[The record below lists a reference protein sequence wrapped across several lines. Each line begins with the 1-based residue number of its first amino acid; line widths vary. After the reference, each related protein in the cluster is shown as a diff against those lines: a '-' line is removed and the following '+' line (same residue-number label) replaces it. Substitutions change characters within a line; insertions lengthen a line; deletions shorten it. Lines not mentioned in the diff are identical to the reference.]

1 MAKAMNFKAIAKKIA
16 RRIAKAMNFKAIAKK
31 ITRRHRS
38 SSLEVISLSE
48 KGKQWQRAVGLLE
61 EIHSQGLQAIVITY
75 NVTIV
80 LTPQYLAS
88 LKDRELMN
96 MTVWADAA
104 LQAVARMKAMKL
116 IMDEIRAQSSDK
128 EMRLILDEVAEEML
142 KEMEDK
148 LKEMEEKAKM

>member
-16 RRIAKAMNFKAIAKK
+16 RRIAKAMNFKAIAKN

-88 LKDRELMN
+88 LKDRDLMN
-96 MTVWADAA
+96 MTMQVDAA
-104 LQAVARMKAMKL
+104 VQAVARMKAMKL
-116 IMDEIRAQSSDK
+116 ILDEMKMKVGKMPCS
-128 EMRLILDEVAEEML
+128 ETRLRLEVAEEML
-142 KEMEDK
+142 KEME
-148 LKEMEEKAKM
+148 EKAKM

>member
-48 KGKQWQRAVGLLE
+48 KGKLWQRAVGLFE
-61 EIHSQGLQAIVITY
+61 EIHSQGLQATVTTY

-88 LKDRELMN
+88 LEDRELMN
-96 MTVWADAA
+96 MSMQVDAA

-116 IMDEIRAQSSDK
+116 ILN
-128 EMRLILDEVAEEML
+128 EMKMKVEAMPFSETRLRREVAKKM
-142 KEMEDK
+142 